1 MKHKKRIIAIILS
14 LLMLFSAIPAYA
26 ANDEDTLKKTKF
38 DMAVPNDKAE
48 EIHFC
53 KKIDKPTEATKDIE
67 LISGLVVVGDE

>member
-26 ANDEDTLKKTKF
+26 ANDEDTLNKTKF
-38 DMAVPNDKAE
+38 DVAVPNEQAE

-53 KKIDKPTEATKDIE
+53 KKTIYRRRKLRKIKE
-67 LISGLVVVGDE
+67 ISA